1 MTIFALGIMPYISAS
16 IILQLLTVVWP
27 YLEKLSKEGELGRRK
42 ITQYTRYGTIVLSVV
57 QALGIAIF
65 LERQTKIAGGL
76 PLVYNPG
83 IAFRLMTVLTLT
95 TGTCFI
101 MWLGEQITERG
112 IGNGM
117 SLIIY
122 SGIVVGLPRAVL
134 QTIEQMRTGQ
144 LGLLRDPVPDRVH
157 GAGRSRRSSSS
168 SAAHRRV
175 TVQYAKRVV
184 GRRMYGGS
192 STHIPLKVNTGGVI
206 PVIFASSILAF
217 PATIAQAF
225 PGRYADAVSQQLG
238 LGMPLYNLLY
248 VAGIIFFAYF
258 YTAIIFNPDDVAENM
273 RKYGGFVPG
282 IRPGKRTA
290 EYIDTILTR
299 ITLAGAIYLALIAIL
314 PNFLISGFRVAPI
327 PFIGEWLD
335 AALPKFITEGLN
347 VHVLLRRHVAADRG
361 RRGDGYGAAG
371 RVAADH
377 AALRRL
383 HEEVADSRTAG
394 VASREHE
401 GSRSQADLGTT
412 YGFEP
417 VDAGAAG
424 RGKGTQA
431 ERFAQERGI
440 PKISTG
446 DILREAVT
454 TGTEIGLRAKAIMD
468 RGELVS
474 DEVMI
479 GIVRERLE
487 RPTRWAGSSSTGFR
501 GRSRRPRRSTGS
513 WPAAIR

>member
-1 MTIFALGIMPYISAS
+1 VNDSLKNIFAVSDLRNRVLYTLGLFAVYRVGHNIPTPGVNIAALAEMARQLQGTMFGLYDLFSGGNLSRVTIFALGIMPYISVS

-65 LERQTKIAGGL
+65 LERQTRIAGGL

-83 IAFRLMTVLTLT
+83 WGFRFMTVLTLT
-95 TGTCFI
+95 TGTTFI
-101 MWLGEQITERG
+101 MWLGEQITDRG

-122 SGIVVGLPRAVL
+122 AGIVVGLPRAVL
-134 QTIEQMRTGQ
+134 QTFDQMRTGQ
-144 LGLLRDPVPDRVH
+144 IGLIRILFLLVLMAFVV
-157 GAGRSRRSSSS
+157 
-168 SAAHRRV
+168 AAIVFIERGHRRI

-225 PGRYADAVSQQLG
+225 KGGWVESVTTNLQV
-238 LGMPLYNLLY
+238 GMPLYNLLY
-248 VAGIIFFAYF
+248 VAGIIFFTYF

-299 ITLAGAIYLALIAIL
+299 ITLAGAVYLALIALL
-314 PNFLISGFRVAPI
+314 PQWLISGFKVAPI

-335 AALPKFITEGLN
+335 AQLPRFITEGMN
-347 VHVLLRRHVAADRG
+347 VPYYFGGTSLLIVVGVAMDTVQQVESQLIMRHYDGFMKKTKIRG
-361 RRGDGYGAAG
+361 RRA
-371 RVAADH
+371 
-377 AALRRL
+377 
-383 HEEVADSRTAG
+383 
-394 VASREHE
+394 
-401 GSRSQADLGTT
+401 
-412 YGFEP
+412 
-417 VDAGAAG
+417 
-424 RGKGTQA
+424 
-431 ERFAQERGI
+431 
-440 PKISTG
+440 
-446 DILREAVT
+446 
-454 TGTEIGLRAKAIMD
+454 
-468 RGELVS
+468 
-474 DEVMI
+474 
-479 GIVRERLE
+479 
-487 RPTRWAGSSSTGFR
+487 
-501 GRSRRPRRSTGS
+501 
-513 WPAAIR
+513 